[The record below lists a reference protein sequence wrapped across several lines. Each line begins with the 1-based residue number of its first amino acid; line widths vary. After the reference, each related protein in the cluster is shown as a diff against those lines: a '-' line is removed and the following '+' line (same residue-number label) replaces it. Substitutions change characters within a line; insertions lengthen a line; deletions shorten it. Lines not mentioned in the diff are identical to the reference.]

1 MIPFSD
7 TCANLRP
14 QAHQTARRWFSTY
27 SALDLLKRRG
37 LWLAEI
43 EMDKFGFKRLAAPRI
58 LEIEAE
64 LIARGIN
71 FDMPRVPEKYDT
83 GFIYLDLDS
92 AADTRN

>member
-1 MIPFSD
+1 
-7 TCANLRP
+7 
-14 QAHQTARRWFSTY
+14 
-27 SALDLLKRRG
+27 
-37 LWLAEI
+37 
-43 EMDKFGFKRLAAPRI
+43 MDKFGFKRLAAPRI

-92 AADTRN
+92 AGSTPGIEVFTRSGSGPPNRA